1 MPKPQS
7 NVTSKA
13 QVAGVLLASFNLGQE
28 GVFER
33 RWVGVIF
40 KTKRG
45 MLGDKR
51 MLNKLLEALCQT
63 T

>member
-1 MPKPQS
+1 MSRPSPKAS
-7 NVTSKA
+7 
-13 QVAGVLLASFNLGQE
+13 VLLASFNLGQE
-28 GVFER
+28 ALFER

>member
-1 MPKPQS
+1 
-7 NVTSKA
+7 
-13 QVAGVLLASFNLGQE
+13 
-28 GVFER
+28 
-33 RWVGVIF
+33 VGVIF